1 MKSFKVILSI
11 WENSLFMAGV
21 WVWVVVVL
29 LFWFF
34 FFFWGGGGVGGEEE
48 RGGLSIRTHVRDQW

>member
-21 WVWVVVVL
+21 WVWVVVVVV
-29 LFWFF
+29 FF
-34 FFFWGGGGVGGEEE
+34 LGGWGGGEKGG
-48 RGGLSIRTHVRDQW
+48 GCQ